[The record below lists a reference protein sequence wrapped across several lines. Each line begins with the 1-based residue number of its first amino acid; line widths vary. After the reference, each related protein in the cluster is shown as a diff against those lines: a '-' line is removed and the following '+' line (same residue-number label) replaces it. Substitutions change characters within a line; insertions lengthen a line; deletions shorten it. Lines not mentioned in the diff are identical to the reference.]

1 MKLRRSREQRFRR
14 QAFTIIELLVV
25 ISIIGTLV
33 ALLMPAVQSARES
46 SRALSAPTT

>member
-1 MKLRRSREQRFRR
+1 MQRCSSRNRRNQF

-33 ALLMPAVQSARES
+33 ALLMPAVQSAHES
-46 SRALSAPTT
+46 SRRASAPTT